1 LQIDKLDEEI
11 LYQTSLP
18 AGLGS
23 DVGLDRG
30 ILGTTYVVKFNR
42 GNKILMIEPNY
53 SYRAVSGDLAE
64 KRAVEQSAQST
75 IWDLPSQQKVME
87 CEWRQLIFYY
97 VMHCKFQ
104 QPCKTANK
112 AVTLLMQ
119 HEVQCICSV
128 PKTPLN
134 TEFETT
140 VTFVNR
146 DGKPGNYVTVTRYTS
161 HYADAPLFVQL
172 PDNNFKTRLY
182 DVALHTL
189 PILILIIVH
198 HSNPFKKLY

>member
-87 CEWRQLIFYY
+87 C
-97 VMHCKFQ
+97 V
-104 QPCKTANK
+104 
-112 AVTLLMQ
+112 
-119 HEVQCICSV
+119 S
-128 PKTPLN
+128 
-134 TEFETT
+134 
-140 VTFVNR
+140 
-146 DGKPGNYVTVTRYTS
+146 GGN
-161 HYADAPLFVQL
+161 
-172 PDNNFKTRLY
+172 
-182 DVALHTL
+182 
-189 PILILIIVH
+189 
-198 HSNPFKKLY
+198 